1 LYCLYHPSERK
12 RRVHKGTLF
21 PYTLFPYYIMI
32 PEFKNKALVRI
43 LFHLFILAVLLLAF
57 KYFNDNVLLKEGFVQ
72 KEKFVLKK
80 DGQTYDDFYAQVYDK
95 IHLSNP
101 KKELAE
107 ILGVTGADNNS
118 VFLDVGSGTGCT
130 LEALTESGAKC
141 IGIDNSEAMVK
152 QCKERCG
159 PSVNVKKG
167 DVTEPIHFVRNQF
180 THILCLNQ
188 TIYEI
193 EDKHAFFT
201 NCRYWLR
208 NGGALILHLVD
219 KNQFNTVVGRPF
231 LVDNPQK
238 YVKERITKSETDF
251 DDFTYFAKYDIRQ
264 KGASTFVE
272 KFTDAVTQNVRQNER
287 TLFMD
292 SEEAVLK
299 IAQQCGFSQHGK
311 INMAPIN
318 DDEFQNIY
326 VLI

>member
-1 LYCLYHPSERK
+1 M
-12 RRVHKGTLF
+12 
-21 PYTLFPYYIMI
+21 II
-32 PEFKNKALVRI
+32 PEFKNKVLLKI
-43 LFHLFILAVLLLAF
+43 LINLFILAVFVLIF
-57 KYFNDNVLLKEGFVQ
+57 KYFSDNVISKEGFVQ
-72 KEKFVLKK
+72 QEKFLLKK
-80 DGQTYDDFYAQVYDK
+80 DGNSYDDFYAQVYDK
-95 IHLSNP
+95 IHSPNP

-107 ILGVTGADNNS
+107 ILKITGADGNS

-130 LEALTESGAKC
+130 LSALVDSGAKC
-141 IGIDNSEAMVK
+141 IGIDKSEAMVTVA
-152 QCKERCG
+152 KEKCG
-159 PSVNVKKG
+159 PLVKHG
-167 DVTEPIHFVRNQF
+167 DVTEPIHFSRNQF

-219 KNQFNTVVGRPF
+219 KNRFNTVVGRHF
-231 LVDNPQK
+231 LLDNPQK

-251 DDFTYFAKYDIRQ
+251 GDFTYFAKYDIRQ

-272 KFTDAVTQNVRQNER
+272 TFTDATTKNVRQNER

-292 SEEAVLK
+292 TEETVLK

-311 INMAPIN
+311 INMESIN

-326 VLI
+326 VLV

>member
-1 LYCLYHPSERK
+1 M
-12 RRVHKGTLF
+12 F
-21 PYTLFPYYIMI
+21 
-32 PEFKNKALVRI
+32 PEFKNKGLLQI
-43 LFHLFILAVLLLAF
+43 LINLFILAVCILVF
-57 KYFNDNVLLKEGFVQ
+57 KYFSDKVVAKEGFVQ
-72 KEKFVLKK
+72 QEKFVLKK
-80 DGQTYDDFYAQVYDK
+80 DGQSYDDFYAQIYDK
-95 IHLSNP
+95 IHSPDP
-101 KKELAE
+101 KRELEE
-107 ILGVTGADNNS
+107 IMKITGADNKS
-118 VFLDVGSGTGCT
+118 AFLDVGSGTGCT
-130 LEALTESGAKC
+130 IAALADSGAKC
-141 IGIDNSEAMVK
+141 IGIDKSDAMVTVA
-152 QCKERCG
+152 KEKCG
-159 PSVNVKKG
+159 SSVIKG
-167 DVTEPIHFVRNQF
+167 DVTEPIHFSRNQF
-180 THILCLNQ
+180 THILCLNK

-219 KNQFNTVVGRPF
+219 KNRFNTVVGKTL

-251 DDFTYFAKYDIRQ
+251 GDFTYFAKYDIKQ
-264 KGASTFVE
+264 KGASTFTE
-272 KFTDAVTQNVRQNER
+272 TFTDAVTKNVRQNER

-326 VLI
+326 VLL

>member
-1 LYCLYHPSERK
+1 M
-12 RRVHKGTLF
+12 
-21 PYTLFPYYIMI
+21 II
-32 PEFKNKALVRI
+32 PEFKNKRLLQILVN
-43 LFHLFILAVLLLAF
+43 LFILAVCILVF
-57 KYFNDNVLLKEGFVQ
+57 KFFSDKVIMKEGFVQ
-72 KEKFVLKK
+72 LEKFVLKK
-80 DGQTYDDFYAQVYDK
+80 DGQSYDDFYGQIYDK
-95 IHLSNP
+95 IHSPNP
-101 KKELAE
+101 KKELEE
-107 ILGVTGADNNS
+107 ILKITGADGS
-118 VFLDVGSGTGCT
+118 SAFLDVGSGTGGT
-130 LEALTESGAKC
+130 LEALADSGAKC
-141 IGIDNSEAMVK
+141 IGIDKSEAMVTIA
-152 QCKERCG
+152 KERCG
-159 PSVNVKKG
+159 SSVIKG
-167 DVTEPIHFVRNQF
+167 DVTEPIHFTRNQF

-219 KNQFNTVVGRPF
+219 KNRFNTVVGKTM

-251 DDFTYFAKYDIRQ
+251 GDFTYFAKYDIKQ
-264 KGASTFVE
+264 KGASAFVE
-272 KFTDAVTQNVRQNER
+272 TFTDAQTKNVRQNER

-311 INMAPIN
+311 INMAAIN